1 MPSTRGRPTGVG
13 LYDLKN
19 SGSSPVKI
27 KSVTLGSPRGL
38 TMTKAWLTPI
48 YFNGAEEVV
57 IGVGWPWPLSLARGS
72 GSQAVRWAWA
82 RRKPAV
88 GAIIKPHQDLNLAF
102 GLTRT
107 TARNGYSG
115 GPVVIYSANGNTYS
129 VREQTTL
136 EIAAK
141 SC

>member
-1 MPSTRGRPTGVG
+1 MPWAQDQPTGVG

-19 SGSSPVKI
+19 SGSSPVTVH
-27 KSVTLGSPRGL
+27 SVRLGSPRGL
-38 TMTKAWLTPI
+38 TMTNAWLTPI
-48 YFNGAEEVV
+48 YYNGAEELV

-82 RRKPAV
+82 RRKPAA
-88 GAIIKPHQDLNLAF
+88 GAVIKPHQDLNLAF

-107 TARNGYSG
+107 RARNAYSG
-115 GPVVIYSANGNTYS
+115 GPVITYSANGNSYTLQ
-129 VREQTTL
+129 EKTTL

-141 SC
+141 GC